1 MSKGPRTISREKG
14 VELCAD
20 LLFSGQK
27 TGEIVQI
34 CVEKYG
40 ISRSGVEKWIQLARP
55 KVEILR
61 QQADLFKQKAIEEE
75 VAASAKRLNITRDA
89 VLERLWRIANGNLQD
104 YFHGRTSMIPIKD
117 LPREIAANLASVEL
131 DELYHGSG
139 DAKYW
144 VGQTKKIRL
153 HDPLKAIDMI
163 NKMQGWYK
171 EDAKAPTTNI
181 FIGYGKEEAV

>member
-1 MSKGPRTISREKG
+1 MSNCPRTISREKG
-14 VELCAD
+14 VELCTE

-61 QQADLFKQKAIEEE
+61 QQADAVKQKAIEEE
-75 VAASAKRLNITRDA
+75 MAASAKRLNITRDA
-89 VLERLWRIANGNLQD
+89 VLEKLWSVANGNLQD
-104 YFHGRTSMIPIKD
+104 YFQGNTTMIPVKD
-117 LPREIAANLASVEL
+117 LPREIAANLASVEI
-131 DELYHGSG
+131 DELYHGNQGSR
-139 DAKYW
+139 YW
-144 VGQTKKIRL
+144 VGQTKKIKL

-163 NKMQGWYK
+163 IKMQGWYRDEGK
-171 EDAKAPTTNI
+171 TPVNNI
-181 FIGYGKEEAV
+181 FVGYGKEVPV